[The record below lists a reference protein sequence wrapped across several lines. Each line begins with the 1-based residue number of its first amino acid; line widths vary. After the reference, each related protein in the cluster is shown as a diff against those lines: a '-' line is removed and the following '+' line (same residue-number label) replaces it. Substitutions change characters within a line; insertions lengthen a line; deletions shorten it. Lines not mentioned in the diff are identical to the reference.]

1 MADRPFVSATY
12 RRVKGIS
19 IKSSTLI
26 GWGVV
31 VLIFA
36 ILWMAFVI
44 HVNHEVDE
52 IVTWKTPLSTR
63 GEVSIDCWDGN
74 ACSVDIKTRISCPSQ
89 IPNTACDSYECSHI
103 QLADGS
109 ECNQNDF
116 CYADDPLKTCVDGT
130 CRSPNASLCLGYCDD
145 NIPCCDLLDPSC
157 VFPYKLNLL
166 NPGEVYHYCAY
177 NSCVTLVISD
187 VPIPDPANLFV
198 NANIGDLNQSACIES
213 VCTTDFFNDITA
225 CLYQWACAPYVSVT
239 NKKRAISSSTTLK
252 IDNETIKPLPV
263 KSRDRDIYLA
273 INELVL
279 SKIMTHIEQK
289 NNNAL

>member
-1 MADRPFVSATY
+1 MADRPYVSSTY
-12 RRVKGIS
+12 RRVKAIS

-26 GWGVV
+26 VWAIV

-52 IVTWKTPLSTR
+52 IVNLKTSELTY
-63 GEVSIDCWDGN
+63 GEVSLDCSDQN
-74 ACSVDIKTRISCPSQ
+74 SCTIDIKTRISCPSQ
-89 IPNTACDSYECSHI
+89 IPDVACDSYGCSHI
-103 QLADGS
+103 PLADGS

-116 CYADDPLKTCVDGT
+116 CYADDPSKTCVEGT
-130 CRSPNASLCLGYCDD
+130 CRSRNSSLCLGFCDD

-187 VPIPDPANLFV
+187 VPIAEPMNLFV
-198 NANIGDLNQSACIES
+198 NANLGDLNQSACIEA
-213 VCTTDFFNDITA
+213 VCTTDFFDDITA
-225 CLYQWACAPYVSVT
+225 CLYQWECAPYVSVT
-239 NKKRAISSSTTLK
+239 NKKRAISSSATLK
-252 IDNETIKPLPV
+252 IGNETVKPLPI
-263 KSRDRDIYLA
+263 KSRDRDVYLSL
-273 INELVL
+273 NELVL
-279 SKIMTHIEQK
+279 SKIITHIEQK